1 MLIWLVYGLMSLE
14 VEKCPEVSTRGIKKI
29 AFVMPWHIS
38 ERGGGAEVQANYLA
52 QELAMR
58 EFDVYYICQTAKSER
73 IGLID
78 RIDGFSIHWVKPS
91 GKFPWWDQNK
101 YIVVLKNI
109 KPDLVI
115 QRMSSNVTYIIGKY
129 CKSQRIPFVW
139 ICTDNVCPFK
149 DRHMRRFKERA
160 SLRTTNLV
168 KYLIFYLS
176 NLVMDFYRVRGMRYI
191 TQAFTQNDFQEREV
205 KRNFNLTSNRIT
217 SGHPMPGIQISIEE
231 RFNNKII
238 LWSGNLGKHK
248 RPELFIQLACEM
260 QQSDFQFVLVGGHS
274 DEGYVEKLL
283 NDTPPNL
290 KIVGQVSFEE
300 SLNWFGKAT
309 LLVNT
314 SIAEGFSNTYIQAWL
329 RGVPT
334 VVFGADPND
343 VVRGN
348 DLGCNVRSIEEAKQ
362 FILSLLSDMGKY
374 SDYSAR
380 VRQYARENH
389 SIQKM
394 TDNFLKCLEDEGIA
408 LH

>member
-1 MLIWLVYGLMSLE
+1 MTLTSDFSGVKISL
-14 VEKCPEVSTRGIKKI
+14 KPITKI

-58 EFDVYYICQTAKSER
+58 EFDVHYICQTVKSER

-78 RIDGFSIHWVKPS
+78 RINGFSIHWVKPS

-149 DRHMRRFKERA
+149 DMHMRRFKERA

-191 TQAFTQNDFQEREV
+191 TQAFTQNNFQEREV
-205 KRNFNLTSNRIT
+205 KRNFNLTSNGIM
-217 SGHPMPGIQISIEE
+217 SGHPLPGIEISTEE

-238 LWSGNLGKHK
+238 LWCANLGKHK
-248 RPELFIQLACEM
+248 RPELFILLAREM
-260 QQSDFQFVLVGGHS
+260 QQYDFQFVLVGGHS
-274 DEGYVEKLL
+274 DKGYVGKLL
-283 NDTPPNL
+283 NNVPPNL
-290 KIVGQVSFEE
+290 KIEGQVSFEE
-300 SLNWFGKAT
+300 SINWFDKAS
-309 LLVNT
+309 LFVNT
-314 SIAEGFSNTYIQAWL
+314 SSPGGDGFPNTFIQSWL
-329 RGVPT
+329 RGLPVLA
-334 VVFGADPND
+334 FGFDPDN
-343 VVRGN
+343 VIREN
-348 DLGCNVRSIEEAKQ
+348 QLGCNVGSIEEAHQ
-362 FILSLLSDMGKY
+362 FIISLLSDKDKY
-374 SDYSAR
+374 SNYSAR
-380 VRQYARENH
+380 VKQYARENH

-394 TDNFLKCLEDEGIA
+394 TDNFLKSLEDEGIA

>member
-1 MLIWLVYGLMSLE
+1 VKISL
-14 VEKCPEVSTRGIKKI
+14 KPITKI

-52 QELAMR
+52 QEFAMR
-58 EFDVYYICQTAKSER
+58 EFDVHYICQTAKSER

-109 KPDLVI
+109 NPDLVI

-129 CKSQRIPFVW
+129 CKLQRISFVW
-139 ICTDNVCPFK
+139 ICTDNVCPFN
-149 DRHMRRFKERA
+149 DMHIRRFKERA
-160 SLRTTNLV
+160 SLRTTNPV

-176 NLVMDFYRVRGMRYI
+176 NLLMDFYRVKGMRYI
-191 TQAFTQNDFQEREV
+191 TKAFTQNDFQEREV
-205 KRNFNLTSNRIT
+205 KRNFSLASNRIM
-217 SGHPMPGIQISIEE
+217 SGHPLPGIQISIEE

-238 LWSGNLGKHK
+238 LWCGNLGKHK

-260 QQSDFQFVLVGGHS
+260 QHSGYRFVMVGGHT
-274 DEGYVEKLL
+274 DTTYVKRLFEQKPQNLL
-283 NDTPPNL
+283 FT
-290 KIVGQVSFEE
+290 GQVTFEE
-300 SLNWFGKAT
+300 SLTYFDNAS
-309 LLVNT
+309 LLINT
-314 SIAEGFSNTYIQAWL
+314 SVSEGFSNTYIQAWL
-329 RGVPT
+329 RGIPT
-334 VVFGADPND
+334 MVFGADPNNVIQD
-343 VVRGN
+343 N
-348 DLGCNVRSIEEAKQ
+348 QLGYNVSSIEEAQK
-362 FILSLLSDMGKY
+362 FILALLSDKEKY
-374 SDYSAR
+374 TDYWAR

-394 TDNFLKCLEDEGIA
+394 TDNFLKSLEDEGIA